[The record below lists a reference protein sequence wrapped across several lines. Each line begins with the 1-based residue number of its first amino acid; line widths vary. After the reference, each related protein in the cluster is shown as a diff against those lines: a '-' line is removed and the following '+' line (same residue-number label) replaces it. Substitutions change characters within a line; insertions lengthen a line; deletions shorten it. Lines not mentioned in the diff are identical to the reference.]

1 MTSFVRQRA
10 HPDYAEDQP
19 YAHSIL
25 TFHVI
30 RAGAALGSI
39 ISAATASLSA
49 LYFGP
54 RNLNTLWTRLILHSS
69 RGFVLGAV
77 FGALA
82 VTGRMW
88 GREEIEW
95 KDRSWRLLENQ
106 GQMETDNWLLA
117 GAGIG
122 VAAALAR
129 RPGALQNKM
138 ATVALGGA
146 GLGMTSGTIGYLG
159 YRYGLKGGKF
169 PLFPEKRKE
178 FRESSSKSSSS

>member
-1 MTSFVRQRA
+1 MTSFVRQRV

-19 YAHSIL
+19 HAHSIL

-30 RAGAALGSI
+30 RAGAAAGSI
-39 ISAATASLSA
+39 ISAASASVST

-54 RNLNTLWTRLILHSS
+54 RNLSTLWTRLILHSS
-69 RGFVLGAV
+69 RGIVFGAL

-122 VAAALAR
+122 AVAALAR
-129 RPGALQNKM
+129 RPVALQNKVTT
-138 ATVALGGA
+138 AVLGSA
-146 GLGMTSGTIGYLG
+146 GLGMTAGTIGYLG
-159 YRYGLKGGKF
+159 YRYGLKAGKF
-169 PLFPEKRKE
+169 PPLPEKRKE
-178 FRESSSKSSSS
+178 